1 MKIQT
6 VIDEMSPQLAKT
18 FQQRAGVKQ
27 FIEKYADI
35 DTNEFNWISF
45 CKDINEYGCF
55 MFGFA
60 LIRRLLQ
67 EGLYVGPYKNE
78 LYARLDDYSIIGK
91 QKTAS
96 LKDIMCGDRISQQ
109 IIYPNV
115 KRNTLQCYSF
125 AYVNTDNAFIIHML
139 EKYLK
144 ENTTHVRFY
153 PRVVLDEF
161 GKSFESYE
169 NAVTSVSDFSAT
181 TMFKQAN
188 YYKTYFHDNEEMRRT
203 GIKLV
208 VNFYR
213 WLVRSNPEHSFFE
226 NEFHMSDRLLFNH
239 SLSELIDRGFYFTTL
254 NPANI
259 PYGKEVSITTDV
271 P

>member
-1 MKIQT
+1 
-6 VIDEMSPQLAKT
+6 MSPQLAKT

-115 KRNTLQCYSF
+115 KRNTLQCY
-125 AYVNTDNAFIIHML
+125 
-139 EKYLK
+139 
-144 ENTTHVRFY
+144 
-153 PRVVLDEF
+153 
-161 GKSFESYE
+161 
-169 NAVTSVSDFSAT
+169 
-181 TMFKQAN
+181 
-188 YYKTYFHDNEEMRRT
+188 
-203 GIKLV
+203 
-208 VNFYR
+208 
-213 WLVRSNPEHSFFE
+213 
-226 NEFHMSDRLLFNH
+226 
-239 SLSELIDRGFYFTTL
+239 
-254 NPANI
+254 
-259 PYGKEVSITTDV
+259 
-271 P
+271 